1 MRIESKGARDTSSA
15 PVLDRRD
22 QMLAVAFG
30 GWMLIGL
37 FIDGWAHDNNRPE
50 TFFTPWHG
58 ILYSGFAASAANA
71 AWAVRRHRTPGR
83 RWRDS
88 VPAGHGLTLV
98 ALAVFGAGAVGDLV
112 WHEALGVEVGV
123 EALLSPTHLL
133 LLAGGLVLLTGPLRE
148 AWRSAGHPPSLRAFL
163 PPLLSVTFAIAVIGF
178 FLVYLSPFVNRTA
191 GAGFE
196 RSPGQ
201 PHDHPAT
208 DPAEL
213 LQLLGV
219 GSILMTT
226 VLITAG
232 MLLLLRRWPSPP
244 RGSLTVMLGGVVALF
259 VGLDEFSQPT
269 LILCGLAAGSV
280 GDATVRRLPPS
291 GVGAAV
297 ALVLWSTYFALA
309 AAFEGGVAWTAE
321 LWTGTT
327 VLAALMAAGL
337 GLVGAPTLRGD
348 QAGTVIAR

>member
-208 DPAEL
+208 DPTSAPIRRRSRRRTGL
-213 LQLLGV
+213 V
-219 GSILMTT
+219 VH
-226 VLITAG
+226 VLRARG
-232 MLLLLRRWPSPP
+232 GLRRWCRLDS
-244 RGSLTVMLGGVVALF
+244 GAL
-259 VGLDEFSQPT
+259 DRDDR
-269 LILCGLAAGSV
+269 AGRAH
-280 GDATVRRLPPS
+280 GRRA
-291 GVGAAV
+291 GVGGR
-297 ALVLWSTYFALA
+297 TH
-309 AAFEGGVAWTAE
+309 VAWRSGRNRHRPVAE
-321 LWTGTT
+321 KCW
-327 VLAALMAAGL
+327 
-337 GLVGAPTLRGD
+337 
-348 QAGTVIAR
+348 